1 MENLRYEV
9 LIIDDDPISR
19 KLLHRFLPENKFW
32 CQEEENISGVVDF
45 LIENS
50 PHLIFLDLNLP
61 DINGFDF
68 IKESK
73 DLIPEDSML
82 VIVSSYGDKKYVQR
96 AKELGV
102 DEYIIKPV
110 KPSDI
115 KRVTSHF
122 MKNREELIKSYDD
135 KSFEVQVDGTIIGLG
150 ENNLIVNFP
159 LSFED
164 GKNVEIHSRFLS
176 SLEITRTTFQATK
189 MYASKLRTKKSN
201 VFKLIGISPKALNNI
216 RAKVIRWMKI
226 LG

>member
-19 KLLHRFLPENKFW
+19 KLLHRLLPDNKFW

-73 DLIPEDSML
+73 DLIPEDCML
-82 VIVSSYGDKKYVQR
+82 VIVSSYADKKYVQK

-102 DEYIIKPV
+102 DEYIVKPV
-110 KPSDI
+110 RPDDI

-122 MKNREELIKSYDD
+122 MRNREELSKNYKD
-135 KSFEVQVDGTIIGLG
+135 KNFEIQVDGTIVGLG

-159 LSFED
+159 VSFED
-164 GKNVEIHSRFLS
+164 GKNVEIHSNFLN

-189 MYASKLRTKKSN
+189 MFASKLRTKKSN

-216 RAKVIRWMKI
+216 RAKVIRWTKI